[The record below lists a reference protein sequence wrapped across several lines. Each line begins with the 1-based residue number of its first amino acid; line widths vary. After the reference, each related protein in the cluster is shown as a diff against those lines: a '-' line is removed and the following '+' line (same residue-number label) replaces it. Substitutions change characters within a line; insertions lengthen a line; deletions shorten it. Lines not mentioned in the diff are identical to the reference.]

1 MDDIDDRMDDFLTY
15 SIVSGEFDDEKAG
28 RKQDAHKR
36 DESPRYR
43 SDYSSPDRRNSTII
57 KSTKKKKTKDDSS
70 IEKKSDGIP
79 QKGKEE
85 NDNWKIYVVVCA
97 FLFAILCILYI
108 EFFYE

>member
-15 SIVSGEFDDEKAG
+15 SIVSGEFDDEKVN
-28 RKQDAHKR
+28 RKQEAHKR
-36 DESPRYR
+36 EEPTRYR
-43 SDYSSPDRRNSTII
+43 SDYSSPNRRNSTII
-57 KSTKKKKTKDDSS
+57 RNTKKKKTKDDSL
-70 IEKKSDGIP
+70 IEKKNDGIL